1 MGGEAEPSTFSS
13 RVVLCKEKGGEAQAL
28 QLLEEARVFFAVKPE
43 VLSDFR
49 LAVLEACLNAL
60 EHGKAPVEVEVE
72 ARGDEDGVHFWVQVI
87 DHGSGF
93 RPEAVPQ
100 PQLADKL
107 SSPRKRGW
115 GLEIMRRFSD
125 RLAFDVQPGK
135 MVVRLYRR
143 ASRS

>member
-1 MGGEAEPSTFSS
+1 MGRQSETATFSAQ
-13 RVVLCKEKGGEAQAL
+13 VELCKEEGGEAQAL
-28 QLLEEARVFFAVKPE
+28 QLLEEARCFFAVKPE
-43 VLSDFR
+43 ALSDFR

-60 EHGKAPVEVEVE
+60 EHGQAPVAVEVEGH
-72 ARGDEDGVHFWVQVI
+72 RDGEEVHFWVRVV
-87 DHGSGF
+87 DHGPGF

-125 RLAFDVQPGK
+125 RLTIDVQPGRT
-135 MVVRLYRR
+135 VVSLYRL
-143 ASRS
+143 ASGS